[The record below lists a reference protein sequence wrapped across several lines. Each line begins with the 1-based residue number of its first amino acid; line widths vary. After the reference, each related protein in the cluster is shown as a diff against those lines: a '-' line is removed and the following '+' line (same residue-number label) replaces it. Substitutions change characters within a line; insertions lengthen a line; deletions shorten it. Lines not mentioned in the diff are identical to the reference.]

1 MADFSVTPI
10 AQTLKT
16 PTPMSLGEMLNFA
29 SGVQQYKQA
38 QQMNPLAVQQQQQQ
52 LQTQQQQLRALQQTY
67 EQAQQMNPELLQQ
80 AQQTTSSGKI
90 ALSVEE
96 QKDLERKNM
105 QTFFADPN
113 NFQTNGRIDLDKI
126 NSAVPKIA
134 PLTGEQYINKYTTL
148 NTAQTQA
155 IEAKQK
161 LTQDQ
166 RAMIAQR
173 FSILGRMGVQ
183 DKNAYIDEMKLMK
196 QENPDNPDLHRLL
209 DAYMTTWNEQMQSG
223 PELPGKAIAGA
234 ATLMTPAEQQE
245 KFGSKVAMNEKGQV
259 LTTTQSVVGG
269 KPTVEVSIPQG
280 LQSPTSQ
287 GGTGGTGGAVTTAGS
302 EVAPGMRLP
311 YPVRRSDVPFA
322 PMPTED
328 KDQTSGYTFRD
339 NLVNAQTNLATKRRN
354 VEEVINQA
362 NKISESLVVPNFLAQ
377 FGFPKG
383 GTPEKME
390 RAVRQFFG
398 SEQYDLLAKDLAK
411 MAIDNS
417 QAMGN
422 VGGTVAGLDMASV
435 ANGTIKVTP
444 DVLVKI
450 ARRVQADQ
458 TNIDMQANAAQ
469 QFGLR
474 FGDNNMKAFQQAW
487 NANSRDNKIFEAINI
502 LETESDPKKM
512 ENKFKELFPSEKKRK
527 TILKQYKNL
536 KSMAATGLPVE
547 PLGPEDF

>member
-1 MADFSVTPI
+1 
-10 AQTLKT
+10 
-16 PTPMSLGEMLNFA
+16 
-29 SGVQQYKQA
+29 
-38 QQMNPLAVQQQQQQ
+38 LAVQQQQQQ
-52 LQTQQQQLRALQQTY
+52 LKTMQQTF
-67 EQAQQMNPELLQQ
+67 EQAQKMNPELLQQ
-80 AQQTTSSGKI
+80 AQQTTTSGGI
-90 ALSVEE
+90 ALDVEK
-96 QKDLERKNM
+96 QKEIERKNM
-105 QTFFADPN
+105 QTFLANPN
-113 NFQTNGRIDLDKI
+113 NFQTNGEIDLDKI
-126 NSAVPKIA
+126 NAQVPNIA
-134 PLTGEQYINKYTTL
+134 PLTGSEYTSKLTTL
-148 NTAQTQA
+148 STAQTQA
-155 IEAKQK
+155 NEAKQN
-161 LTQDQ
+161 LTKDQ
-166 RAMIAQR
+166 RAMIGQR
-173 FSILGRMGVQ
+173 LGVYARLGIQ
-183 DKNAYIDEMKLMK
+183 DKNQYINEMILMK
-196 QENPDNPDLHRLL
+196 KENPDNRHMNRLI
-209 DAYMTTWNEQMQSG
+209 DAYLTTWNEEMQSG
-223 PELPGKAIAGA
+223 PDLPAKVLAGV
-234 ATLMTPAEQQE
+234 ATLMTPEKQQE
-245 KFGSKVAMNEKGQV
+245 LFSPKVSMDEKGRV
-259 LTTTQSVVGG
+259 LTTTPSITGG

-280 LQSPTSQ
+280 LQPPTSQ
-287 GGTGGTGGAVTTAGS
+287 GGTGGTASTGGTAGS

-311 YPVRRSDVPFA
+311 YPVRRSDVPYTE
-322 PMPTED
+322 MPTEN
-328 KDQTSGYTFRD
+328 KDSTSGYTFRD
-339 NLVNAQTNLATKRRN
+339 NLVNAQSNLATKRRN

-383 GTPEKME
+383 GAPEKME

-458 TNIDMQANAAQ
+458 TNIDMQASGAQ
-469 QFGLR
+469 QFGSR
-474 FGDNNMKAFQQAW
+474 YGDNNMKAFQQAW
-487 NANSRDNKIFEAINI
+487 NANSKDTKIFEAINI

-512 ENKFKELFPSEKKRK
+512 ESKFKELFPSEKKRK

>member
-1 MADFSVTPI
+1 MADFSVTPV
-10 AQTLKT
+10 AQNLKP
-16 PTPMSLGEMLNFA
+16 PTPMTLGEMLNFA

-38 QQMNPLAVQQQQQQ
+38 QQLNPLAVQQQQQQ
-52 LQTQQQQLRALQQTY
+52 LQTQQQQLQNLQQTFD
-67 EQAQQMNPELLQQ
+67 QAQKMNPELLQQ
-80 AQQTTSSGKI
+80 AQQTTTSGGI
-90 ALSVEE
+90 ALDVEK
-96 QKDLERKNM
+96 QKEIERKNM
-105 QTFFADPN
+105 QTFLADPN
-113 NFQTNGRIDLDKI
+113 NFQTNGEIDLDKI
-126 NSAVPKIA
+126 NAQVPKIA
-134 PLTGEQYINKYTTL
+134 PLTGSEYTNKFTTL
-148 NTAQTQA
+148 STAQTQA
-155 IEAKQK
+155 NEAKQK

-166 RAMIAQR
+166 RSMIGQR
-173 FSILGRMGVQ
+173 LGVYARLGIQ
-183 DKNAYIDEMKLMK
+183 DKNPYINEMILMK
-196 QENPDNPDLHRLL
+196 KENPDNRHLHKLI
-209 DAYMTTWNEQMQSG
+209 DAYITTWNEEMQSG
-223 PELPGKAIAGA
+223 ADLPAKVLAGV
-234 ATLMTPAEQQE
+234 ATLMTPEKQQE
-245 KFGSKVAMNEKGQV
+245 LFSPKVSMDEKGRV
-259 LTTTQSVVGG
+259 LTTTPSITGG
-269 KPTVEVSIPQG
+269 KPVVDVSIPLG
-280 LQSPTSQ
+280 LQSQAPQ
-287 GGTGGTGGAVTTAGS
+287 GTTAPGAAVSAGS

-311 YPVRRSDVPFA
+311 YPVRRADQPYTE
-322 PMPTED
+322 MPTEN
-328 KDQTSGYTFRD
+328 KDLASGYTFRD
-339 NLVNAQTNLATKRRN
+339 NLVNAQSNLATKRRN

-377 FGFPKG
+377 FGFSKG
-383 GTPEKME
+383 GAPEKME

-458 TNIDMQANAAQ
+458 TNIDMQASGAQ
-469 QFGLR
+469 QFGQK

-487 NANSRDNKIFEAINI
+487 GANSRDNKIFEAINI
-502 LETESDPKKM
+502 METETDLKKM
-512 ENKFKELFPSEKKRK
+512 DDKFKALFPSEKKRK